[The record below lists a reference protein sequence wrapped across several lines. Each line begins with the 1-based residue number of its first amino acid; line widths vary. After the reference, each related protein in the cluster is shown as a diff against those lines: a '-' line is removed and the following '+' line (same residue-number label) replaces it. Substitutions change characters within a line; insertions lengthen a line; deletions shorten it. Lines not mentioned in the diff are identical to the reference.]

1 MRRIPSNRLVA
12 ILGTGLTG
20 LLLNACAD
28 QPLAPTSPASSENAT
43 FQANAERAT
52 VGVNW
57 HAQQAGL
64 GHTGPVDGA
73 SASLVRNANGASF
86 RLTTNSL
93 TAGNAYTLWLVVIN
107 NPEACA
113 NTPCTA
119 PDIFNPATES
129 QVRFAAG
136 HVAGGSGRGT
146 FAGSVKEGT
155 LSGWLPDRSFED
167 ASSVEVHLV
176 INDHGPKLPE
186 FMPGMIHT
194 YRGGCSDASPFP
206 AIFPPTALAD
216 GDVGPNICRL
226 YQVAVFTAPAP

>member
-1 MRRIPSNRLVA
+1 V
-12 ILGTGLTG
+12 
-20 LLLNACAD
+20 
-28 QPLAPTSPASSENAT
+28 
-43 FQANAERAT
+43 NAERAS

-57 HAQQAGL
+57 HAQQAGMGL
-64 GHTGPVDGA
+64 TGPVDGA

-86 RLTTNSL
+86 HLTTHSL
-93 TAGNAYTLWLVVIN
+93 TAGNAFTLWLVVIN

-155 LSGWLPDRSFED
+155 LSGWLPDRSFDD

-186 FMPGMIHT
+186 YMPGMIHT

-206 AIFPPTALAD
+206 AIFPPSALAD
-216 GDVGPNICRL
+216 GEVGPNICRL
-226 YQVAVFTAPAP
+226 YQVAIFTAPAP